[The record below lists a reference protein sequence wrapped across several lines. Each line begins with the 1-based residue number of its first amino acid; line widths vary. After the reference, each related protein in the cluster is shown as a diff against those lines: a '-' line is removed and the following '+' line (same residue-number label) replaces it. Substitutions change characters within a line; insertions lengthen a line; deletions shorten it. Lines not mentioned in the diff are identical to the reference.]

1 MQACSSIFDEPAFQ
15 YEQLFYPDMSSIE
28 LVPMYAKYNAR
39 RQRENNELADWSRQ
53 IIANLIVVGFVILIC
68 LAIVFVVKVKTLI
81 NDYVTNLDARHE
93 YVVARTTASNNNMDK
108 IKWDRLKTNVDK
120 SDWDALKLLLAAASS
135 IVDEKTMD

>member
-1 MQACSSIFDEPAFQ
+1 
-15 YEQLFYPDMSSIE
+15 MSSIE
-28 LVPMYAKYNAR
+28 LVPIYAKYNAQ
-39 RQRENNELADWSRQ
+39 RQRENNELADLSRQ

-68 LAIVFVVKVKTLI
+68 LAIVFVVKVKTLINDYVTNLI